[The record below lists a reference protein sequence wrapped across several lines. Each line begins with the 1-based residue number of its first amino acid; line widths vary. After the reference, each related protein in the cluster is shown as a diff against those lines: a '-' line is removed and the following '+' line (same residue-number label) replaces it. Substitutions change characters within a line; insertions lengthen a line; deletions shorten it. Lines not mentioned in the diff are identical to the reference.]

1 MNKSDLTKKEL
12 KKYGKFKL
20 AIQSL
25 NPRDEEDVDTFLIEC
40 NSWPRRVGN
49 YLFIFLG
56 VVLMLWGAG
65 MFLMDGGV
73 FSASGLFFFGALS
86 AFSGFDGINLQKII
100 FPRLAAVYVTE
111 NLLGDGKVAGL

>member
-25 NPRDEEDVDTFLIEC
+25 NLRDEEDIETFLLEC
-40 NSWPRRVGN
+40 NSSFRRLRN
-49 YLFIFLG
+49 YFFIFLG

-65 MFLMDGGV
+65 VYLLASDV
-73 FSASGLFFFGALS
+73 FVAVSLLFFGGLFAWG
-86 AFSGFDGINLQKII
+86 GFDGNNLTRVIL
-100 FPRLAAVYVTE
+100 PRLAAVYVTE
-111 NLLGDGKVAGL
+111 NLRPSK